1 MSCAAIIEDY
11 ANGTSYNLSRV
22 IAAPA
27 SRACARAAR
36 CKLGHL
42 QLCAQHGRLAQE
54 GLVDHDGHVAPRGD
68 LRAVRDNPRR
78 FPHGLYAWARG
89 LTLEKIR

>member
-1 MSCAAIIEDY
+1 MSCAATIEDY

-27 SRACARAAR
+27 SRACSRAAS
-36 CKLGHL
+36 CKRGHL
-42 QLCAQHGRLAQE
+42 HLCAQHGKLAAE
-54 GLVDHDGHVAPRGD
+54 GLVDADGHVAPRGD

-78 FPHGLYAWARG
+78 FPQGLYAWARD